1 MIKAFRRDTSS
12 EVDCAYYRSDMAV
25 FPNRTRTAIEHGL
38 DRTHSI
44 RTRTQ
49 LHTDPI
55 AHRSD
60 CAQTQSNA
68 IAIGKTGKILIDNE
82 KISVYISTRSDSH
95 PPSSPPAKE
104 RTTSIIVLLLKL
116 ENLSCRQWG
125 V

>member
-12 EVDCAYYRSDMAV
+12 EVDCAYYRSDTAI

-82 KISVYISTRSDSH
+82 KISVYISTLIL
-95 PPSSPPAKE
+95 PPPPPAKE